1 MRLLGPRGAASAGG
15 TDGTRRFRT
24 RYTLGVD
31 FRGYA
36 AQPDDRLDLLT
47 GAILVASDAYPGLNA
62 GALRRQIR
70 DLSSGI
76 DRSRLA
82 SLPAAAQV
90 RVLSDHLY
98 VACGFHGN
106 DAAYYD
112 PRNSY
117 LNEVLA
123 RRTGIPISLAVVYI
137 EVARALG
144 VPARPVGFP
153 GHFLVRI
160 DDGDRRVIVDPFHG
174 GRVLSDA
181 ALAKLLRRTGYKQP
195 LVPEMLA
202 PTPVRHVIARMLM
215 NLRGVYSM
223 LGDSARVL
231 VVLDR
236 LIELLPENAE
246 ELRERGLLLGRLG
259 APEWAASDLRRY
271 AERLPHAGDIPEVRR
286 WIERFESTRDRL
298 Q

>member
-1 MRLLGPRGAASAGG
+1 
-15 TDGTRRFRT
+15 
-24 RYTLGVD
+24 VD

-36 AQPDDRLDLLT
+36 AQTDDRLDLLT

-62 GALRRQIR
+62 AALERQLSG
-70 DLSSGI
+70 LSSAI

-82 SLPAAAQV
+82 RLPAAAQA

-137 EVARALG
+137 EVARRLG
-144 VPARPVGFP
+144 VPASPVGFP

-160 DDGDRRVIVDPFHG
+160 DDGERRVIVDPFHG
-174 GRVLSDA
+174 GRVLSDT

-202 PTPVRHVIARMLM
+202 PTPIRHVIARMLM

-236 LIELLPENAE
+236 MIELLPEAGVGGV
-246 ELRERGLLLGRLG
+246 RPQ
-259 APEWAASDLRRY
+259 ALRRTPT
-271 AERLPHAGDIPEVRR
+271 ARWRRPRGAALDRALRIDRRARTTPLGPSSAPGHGRKGHVRKTPFR
-286 WIERFESTRDRL
+286 SRRA
-298 Q
+298 

>member
-1 MRLLGPRGAASAGG
+1 
-15 TDGTRRFRT
+15 
-24 RYTLGVD
+24 VD
-31 FRGYA
+31 FREYA
-36 AQPDDRLDLLT
+36 AQADDRLELLT
-47 GAILVASDAYPGLNA
+47 GAILVASDAYPGLNVA
-62 GALRRQIR
+62 ALNAEISG
-70 DLSSGI
+70 LSSAI
-76 DRSRLA
+76 DRARLA
-82 SLPAAAQV
+82 RLPPTAQA

-106 DAAYYD
+106 DSVYYD

-117 LNEVLA
+117 LNEVLS
-123 RRTGIPISLAVVYI
+123 RRTGIPITLAIVYI
-137 EVARALG
+137 EVARRLG
-144 VPARPVGFP
+144 VPASPVGFP

-195 LVPEMLA
+195 FVPEMLA
-202 PTPVRHVIARMLM
+202 PTPVRHVIARILM

-236 LIELLPENAE
+236 LIDLLPENAE
-246 ELRERGLLLGRLG
+246 ELRDRGLLLGRLG
-259 APEWAASDLRRY
+259 APEWAASDLKRY

-286 WIERFESTRDRL
+286 WIERFESTHGRSPPH
-298 Q
+298 